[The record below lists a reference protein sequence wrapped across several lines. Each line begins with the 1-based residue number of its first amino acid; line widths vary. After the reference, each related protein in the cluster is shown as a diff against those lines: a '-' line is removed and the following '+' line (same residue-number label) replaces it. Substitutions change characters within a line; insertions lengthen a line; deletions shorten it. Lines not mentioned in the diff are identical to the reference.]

1 MNRTINLL
9 LGWLFFATGFV
20 GIFLPL
26 LPTVVFWILAAWFFA
41 RSAPHW
47 RDRIYAHAQ
56 FGPPV
61 RDFLQC
67 GVLSIKGKAF
77 AVGGIAFGLSLS
89 YLIWSPPP
97 VAGWTLLIVMPPVV
111 IWLISRPGK
120 LPASD
125 PQTIAQATLILD
137 SYKHWTGEDL
147 LPRSGDA
154 ATDALA
160 LFEHPAVVASH
171 GTETNPVL
179 NFGNRAALH
188 LWDMSWKRFTR
199 TPSRETA
206 EPDAREDRAA
216 LLQSVA
222 RDGFSRNYSG
232 IRISA
237 HGNRFRIHNAT
248 VWNLIDADGVLH
260 GQAATFADWEAL

>member
-47 RDRIYAHAQ
+47 RDRIYAHPQ

-67 GVLSIKGKAF
+67 GVLSRRGKAF

-97 VAGWTLLIVMPPVV
+97 VAGWTLLIVMPLLV
-111 IWLISRPGK
+111 IWLLTRPER
-120 LPASD
+120 LPVLNPDA
-125 PQTIAQATLILD
+125 IAQASLILD
-137 SYKHWTGEDL
+137 SYRHWIGEEL
-147 LPRSGDA
+147 IPRSGDPEK
-154 ATDALA
+154 DALT
-160 LFEHPAVVASH
+160 LFEHDAVVASH
-171 GTETNPVL
+171 GLETSPVL

-188 LWDMSWKRFTR
+188 LWDMSWARFTR

-206 EPDAREDRAA
+206 EADAREERQA
-216 LLQSVA
+216 LLDAVS
-222 RDGFSRNYSG
+222 RDGFSRNYAG
-232 IRISA
+232 VRVSA
-237 HGNRFRIHNAT
+237 HGYRFRIQDVT
-248 VWNLIDADGVLH
+248 VWNLIDADGRIQ
-260 GQAATFADWEAL
+260 GQAASFDHWESL